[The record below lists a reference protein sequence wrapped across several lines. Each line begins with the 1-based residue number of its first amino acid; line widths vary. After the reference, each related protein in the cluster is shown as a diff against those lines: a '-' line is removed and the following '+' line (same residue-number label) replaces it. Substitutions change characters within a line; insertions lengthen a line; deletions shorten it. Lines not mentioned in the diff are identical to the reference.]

1 MLVRNCLR
9 PVQLLCSF
17 VSSRPEIRYL
27 RSAMRLEIVL
37 VLRRM
42 FVDSKK
48 WGKLE
53 SREKRRAKRREKGR
67 MKEGGDRERERG

>member
-1 MLVRNCLR
+1 M
-9 PVQLLCSF
+9 QLLCSF

-48 WGKLE
+48 RRKLE
-53 SREKRRAKRREKGR
+53 RREKGQAKR
-67 MKEGGDRERERG
+67 RKKGRKKEGGQEEEGGKD